1 MIVELYAKSDVGRVR
16 RGNEDNF
23 LVLDLSTAAN
33 MDRRRW
39 RNPAPENLTRFDL
52 GDKGLVLV
60 VSDGMGGALAG
71 DVASRMAVDSV
82 REMLDGRTED
92 GLRSE
97 SRPRRVSEERHSLRQ
112 PRHSSEEPGRLAL
125 RGHGRDVYWR
135 RVRGD
140 SLDLVQ
146 VGDSRGYVIRKDQ
159 IRLATKDQSL
169 VQQLVDVGQIS
180 ESEAETHMFRNVILQ
195 ALGAQSEVT
204 PVTGK
209 IRLRQD
215 DLVLLCSDGLS
226 GKLRAEDIQRIVL
239 DSNGDLAKACDA
251 LIEEA
256 NNRGGE
262 DNITVVLARFLVT
275 ISKHPPA
282 IEITI
287 ELPPLEEDKTLDDTY
302 EADTEPQN
310 RARRQHEWSHSYPAL
325 SLFVVSPFVQAPVG
339 FATDPLHI
347 DRRAFNTLNTNSF
360 ACFEWRFARRRIS
373 GPRRSKHF
381 HRAFLQRSLTRRNH
395 RPNLSRQRIHTPA

>member
-23 LVLDLSTAAN
+23 LVLDLSTEQTWSGADGAT
-33 MDRRRW
+33 
-39 RNPAPENLTRFDL
+39 PPENLTRLNL

-82 REMLDGRTED
+82 RKMLIGEGDAVCDPDLDLVDCLKSATHYANNAIHLKSQED
-92 GLRSE
+92 
-97 SRPRRVSEERHSLRQ
+97 SRCA
-112 PRHSSEEPGRLAL
+112 GMGATFTGAAI
-125 RGHGRDVYWR
+125 RGE
-135 RVRGD
+135 
-140 SLDLVQ
+140 SLDFVQ
-146 VGDSRGYVIRKDQ
+146 VGDSRGYVIRKDH

-195 ALGAQSEVT
+195 ALGAQSEVN
-204 PVTGK
+204 PVTGR

-226 GKLRAEDIQRIVL
+226 GKLRAEDIQQIVL
-239 DSNGDLAKACDA
+239 NSKGDLSKACDA
-251 LIEEA
+251 LIDEA

-262 DNITVVLARFLVT
+262 DNITVVLARFSGDDLE
-275 ISKHPPA
+275 PPA
-282 IEITI
+282 TDRITI

-302 EADTEPQN
+302 EADTEPQ
-310 RARRQHEWSHSYPAL
+310 
-325 SLFVVSPFVQAPVG
+325 
-339 FATDPLHI
+339 
-347 DRRAFNTLNTNSF
+347 
-360 ACFEWRFARRRIS
+360 
-373 GPRRSKHF
+373 
-381 HRAFLQRSLTRRNH
+381 
-395 RPNLSRQRIHTPA
+395 

>member
-1 MIVELYAKSDVGRVR
+1 MLVELFAKSDVGRVR

-23 LVLDLSTAAN
+23 LVLDLSTEQTWTGADGAT
-33 MDRRRW
+33 
-39 RNPAPENLTRFDL
+39 PPQKLTSFEL
-52 GDKGLVLV
+52 GAKGLVLV

-82 REMLDGRTED
+82 RQMLMGEGEASCEPDVDLVECLKSATHYANLSIHLKSQED
-92 GLRSE
+92 
-97 SRPRRVSEERHSLRQ
+97 SRCA
-112 PRHSSEEPGRLAL
+112 GMGATFT
-125 RGHGRDVYWR
+125 GAAI
-135 RVRGD
+135 RGD

-146 VGDSRGYVIRKDQ
+146 VGDSRGYVIRKDH

-204 PVTGK
+204 PVTGR
-209 IRLRQD
+209 IRLRQG

-226 GKLRAEDIQRIVL
+226 GKLRAEDIQRLVL
-239 DSNGDLAKACDA
+239 ESKGDLSKACDM

-262 DNITVVLARFLVT
+262 DNITVVLAQFSGDDLEAAESDR
-275 ISKHPPA
+275 
-282 IEITI
+282 ITI

-310 RARRQHEWSHSYPAL
+310 
-325 SLFVVSPFVQAPVG
+325 
-339 FATDPLHI
+339 
-347 DRRAFNTLNTNSF
+347 
-360 ACFEWRFARRRIS
+360 
-373 GPRRSKHF
+373 
-381 HRAFLQRSLTRRNH
+381 
-395 RPNLSRQRIHTPA
+395 

>member
-23 LVLDLSTAAN
+23 LVLDLSSAQTWTGA
-33 MDRRRW
+33 DGT
-39 RNPAPENLTRFDL
+39 PPPEKLTRFDL

-82 REMLDGRTED
+82 RQMLTGEGDASCDPELDLVECLKSATHYANTAIHLKSQED
-92 GLRSE
+92 
-97 SRPRRVSEERHSLRQ
+97 SRCA
-112 PRHSSEEPGRLAL
+112 GMGATFT
-125 RGHGRDVYWR
+125 GAAI
-135 RVRGD
+135 RGD

-146 VGDSRGYVIRKDQ
+146 VGDSRGYVIRKEQ

-195 ALGAQSEVT
+195 ALGAQSEVA
-204 PVTGK
+204 PVTGR

-215 DLVLLCSDGLS
+215 DVVLLCSDGLS
-226 GKLRAEDIQRIVL
+226 GKLRAEDIQQIVVN
-239 DSNGDLAKACDA
+239 SKGNLAQACDR

-262 DNITVVLARFLVT
+262 DNITVVVARFSGDDLEEAQ
-275 ISKHPPA
+275 SDR
-282 IEITI
+282 ITI
-287 ELPPLEEDKTLDDTY
+287 ELPPMEEDKTLDDTY
-302 EADTEPQN
+302 EADTEP
-310 RARRQHEWSHSYPAL
+310 R
-325 SLFVVSPFVQAPVG
+325 
-339 FATDPLHI
+339 
-347 DRRAFNTLNTNSF
+347 
-360 ACFEWRFARRRIS
+360 
-373 GPRRSKHF
+373 
-381 HRAFLQRSLTRRNH
+381 
-395 RPNLSRQRIHTPA
+395 